1 MPRLLAFFVEFLLRS
16 KVLPEVDRELRRS
29 LEVIAIAQKELPN
42 MSALAKTAPDQ
53 LSVSFLNCWGKK
65 ADTYSINL
73 PSSSVDEPVDTPDE
87 AGEHTAKADATEW
100 ENPATD
106 NDTTGWGAT
115 ATENTWGTTAEG
127 SPWGELVPES
137 IEPAKGGADDLASWL
152 DTAPPKTLLT
162 LLGPTALPLTHTTGV
177 VERSMRCIKEVIPP
191 NPNPPKSAPQGEG
204 ICEPD
209 YDAVEVDLDR
219 LFTKVIMSPM
229 IDWDGGESPIYS
241 RPAILATSQGPVVD
255 PANPPPESAAGD
267 GSTVV
272 APAEGTSKPY
282 DPLHNDITLLVL
294 ATPEK
299 VELLSKG
306 MGLGGTWVQVVRQ
319 GEGAAKKKKKKGKS
333 KKIVPSYW
341 YIDELPVII
350 PSFWTVPD
358 PASS

>member
-1 MPRLLAFFVEFLLRS
+1 MPRVLAFFVEFLLRS
-16 KVLPEVDRELRRS
+16 KVLPEFDRDLRRS

-42 MSALAKTAPDQ
+42 MSALAKATPDQ

-65 ADTYSINL
+65 AETYSINL
-73 PSSSVDEPVDTPDE
+73 PTSSVDEPTDTPDE
-87 AGEHTAKADATEW
+87 AEEHTAAPDATGSG
-100 ENPATD
+100 NPTTD
-106 NDTTGWGAT
+106 NNSSGWGPT
-115 ATENTWGTTAEG
+115 TTENTWGTTAEG

-137 IEPAKGGADDLASWL
+137 IEPAEGGDDLASWL
-152 DTAPPKTLLT
+152 NAAPPETLLT
-162 LLGPTALPLTHTTGV
+162 LLGPTALPLSHTTGI

-191 NPNPPKSAPQGEG
+191 HPNPPKSAPQGEG

-209 YDAVEVDLDR
+209 YDAVEADLDR
-219 LFTKVIMSPM
+219 LFTKVILSPM
-229 IDWDGGESPIYS
+229 IDWDAGHSPIYS
-241 RPAILATSQGPVVD
+241 RPAILETSQGLVVD

-267 GSTVV
+267 GSAVV
-272 APAEGTSKPY
+272 APTEGTPKPY
-282 DPLHNDITLLVL
+282 DPLHDDITLLVL

-333 KKIVPSYW
+333 KKTVPSYW
-341 YIDELPVII
+341 YIDELPIVI